1 MPDLADL
8 VGQWHE
14 FYILL
19 GTAAAGQ
26 VSDLSAKAAISTPT
40 AYRLEQHH
48 QLPSSGK
55 QVRGDAVAIRSPSSS
70 MPRSCRC

>member
-8 VGQWHE
+8 VDHWHE

-26 VSDLSAKAAISTPT
+26 VSDLSPRHGEGATGAERGAKPVLGA
-40 AYRLEQHH
+40 
-48 QLPSSGK
+48 G
-55 QVRGDAVAIRSPSSS
+55 V
-70 MPRSCRC
+70 C